1 MKRQRQNAILH
12 MVGGGEVRTQ
22 EALLDGLK
30 QRGFAATQA
39 TVSRDLRELRI
50 IKSPAPDGGYQY
62 ALPDAAGTGN
72 ASARLTAVMREAVN
86 GCECAQNLVVVKTLA
101 GLAPAA
107 CYAIDAMNRPG
118 VLGTLA
124 GEDTGLAV
132 CRDHEEAGKLRDEIL
147 AMIR

>member
-1 MKRQRQNAILH
+1 MKRQRQNALLALI
-12 MVGGGEVRTQ
+12 GGGEARTQ
-22 EALLDGLK
+22 EALLDGLRR
-30 QRGFAATQA
+30 RGFEATQA
-39 TVSRDLRELRI
+39 TVSRDLRELRVT
-50 IKSPAPDGGYQY
+50 KSPAPDGGYHY
-62 ALPDAAGTGN
+62 TLPDAAAVP

-86 GCECAQNLVVVKTLA
+86 GCECAKNLVVVKTMP

-132 CRDHEEAGKLRDEIL
+132 CRDDETAERLRDDIL
-147 AMIR
+147 GMIR

>member
-1 MKRQRQNAILH
+1 MKRQRQNAILG
-12 MVGGGEVRTQ
+12 MVSGGEIGTQ
-22 EALLDGLK
+22 EALLEGLK
-30 QRGFAATQA
+30 QRGFEATQA

-50 IKSPAPDGGYQY
+50 VKSPAPGGGYQY
-62 ALPDAAGTGN
+62 ALPETPAAGT
-72 ASARLTAVMREAVN
+72 ASARLSAVMREAVN
-86 GCECAQNLVVVKTLA
+86 GCDCAGNLVVVKTMP
-101 GLAPAA
+101 GLAPAT

-132 CRDHEEAGKLRDEIL
+132 CRDDREAAALRDEIL